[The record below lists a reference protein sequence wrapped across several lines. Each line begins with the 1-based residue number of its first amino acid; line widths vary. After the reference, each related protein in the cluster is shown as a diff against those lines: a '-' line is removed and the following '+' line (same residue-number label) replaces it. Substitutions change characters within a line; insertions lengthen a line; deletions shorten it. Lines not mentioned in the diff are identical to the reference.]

1 MVRHIRSD
9 AATSLAVWF
18 YDSPRK
24 AFQSLLALEDVEKS
38 RGLRSLGISDAAVM
52 TEAPSS
58 GRIQVDR
65 TVTFDEEGRSGAL
78 NDIFPASILD
88 EPAVGTDLPDV
99 AKHFSQ
105 LGFHANLLREIGENL
120 PSEGAAVVVL
130 LKEEWFDELS
140 SVLSDEVYLER
151 WALDTEESKRL

>member
-1 MVRHIRSD
+1 
-9 AATSLAVWF
+9 
-18 YDSPRK
+18 
-24 AFQSLLALEDVEKS
+24 
-38 RGLRSLGISDAAVM
+38 
-52 TEAPSS
+52 
-58 GRIQVDR
+58 
-65 TVTFDEEGRSGAL
+65 
-78 NDIFPASILD
+78 
-88 EPAVGTDLPDV
+88 V